1 MKLPHENVFVRI
13 ILVERGGNKIYGL
26 KWGWGLKT
34 HMLDERG
41 NGGGVM
47 ISGKNQVHP
56 IFFIRTP

>member
-41 NGGGVM
+41 NGGREGADD
-47 ISGKNQVHP
+47 
-56 IFFIRTP
+56 FR